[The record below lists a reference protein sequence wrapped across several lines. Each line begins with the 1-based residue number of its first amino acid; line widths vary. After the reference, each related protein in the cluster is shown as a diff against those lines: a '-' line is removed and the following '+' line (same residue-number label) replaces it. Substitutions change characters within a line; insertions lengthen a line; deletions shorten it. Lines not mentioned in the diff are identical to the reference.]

1 MIQVQN
7 FPSQNSVL
15 LDGNN
20 TLITVTSSNGVGY
33 YFRAKIYINDVLFDE
48 QGWSRKDNFTAVKD
62 LVYLYNA
69 YFTPQFSGAFV
80 NGLVENSNLKR
91 KVSIVIEDRKILDD
105 SVAATVTLPDFYI
118 LYNVKSAKFDN
129 STKVA
134 LMGLTAPVMRLPK
147 SGKIV
152 LPFYA
157 NASNETVSVT
167 IKDDLNNVINS
178 QSLASV
184 SGKKV
189 YQYTLDLTTVT
200 VASSSLY
207 LTAEIKV
214 GTTVAEKTY
223 AIIQMPSYEVK
234 EIVFQNNFGFY
245 IPVYFDGDFE
255 DVMGY
260 KVNTYEQLDNS
271 MTVFAVDED
280 ETYTINTGALTIQEK
295 NIVQEVAT
303 SIDCFFLNNGSYLN
317 VIPAVKKA
325 TNLKSRLNNY
335 GQDLQFTI
343 KSGLSFANQ
352 GNFESTAVLVAN
364 NDSFPSLSGTGGVAG
379 NVLSNDTYNG
389 QQASVANVDISFVS
403 SNDSGI
409 TLNTSN
415 GEISV
420 ASSVAAGNYT
430 LVYKI
435 SQKGM
440 PGNNATG
447 TVSIAVS
454 SATLIVANNDS
465 FNITVGGGT
474 AGNVLTNDTF
484 NGAAATASNVTIV
497 QISTSNPN
505 VTLNGSNGQIN
516 VGASVPA
523 GTYTI
528 EYKIYEIGDNSNP
541 KTATATIVVNAA
553 APPTPNIQFSAVSS
567 ISASPFNG
575 NGGGGSASGTITV
588 TGATFRIK
596 AFATIFTNN
605 STNINVTANVNGS
618 PLYAERNNAVGTTKT
633 SSYVDLAPGV
643 YSYSINVVGSGIG
656 GSGNAGLDV
665 TQL

>member
-7 FPSQNSVL
+7 FPSLNSVL

-20 TLITVTSSNGVGY
+20 TIITVTSSNGVGY

-105 SVAATVTLPDFYI
+105 SVAATVTLPNFYI
-118 LYNVKSAKFDN
+118 LYNIKSAKFDAT
-129 STKVA
+129 TKA
-134 LMGLTAPVMRLPK
+134 SILGLSDPVMRLPK
-147 SGKIV
+147 NGKIV

-157 NASNETVSVT
+157 NASNETVSV
-167 IKDDLNNVINS
+167 IVKDDLNNVINS

-189 YQYTLDLTTVT
+189 YQYTLDLTSVT

-223 AIIQMPSYEVK
+223 TIIQMPSYEVK

-260 KVNTYEQLDNS
+260 KVNSYEQSDNS
-271 MTVFAVDED
+271 MAVFAVDED

-303 SIDCFFLNNGSYLN
+303 SIDCFFMNNGSYLN
-317 VIPAVKKA
+317 VIPSIKKA
-325 TNLKSRLNNY
+325 INLKSRLNNY

-352 GNFESTAVLVAN
+352 GNFESTAVLIAN
-364 NDSFPSLSGTGGVAG
+364 NDSFPSLSGTGGVVG
-379 NVLSNDTYNG
+379 NVLANDTYNG
-389 QQASVANVDISFVS
+389 QQASVANVDISLVS

-420 ASSVAAGNYT
+420 TSSVASGNYT

-447 TVSIAVS
+447 TVTIAVS
-454 SATLIVANNDS
+454 SATIIVANNDS
-465 FNITVGGGT
+465 FSIAIGGGT
-474 AGNVLTNDTF
+474 AGNILANDTY
-484 NGAAATASNVTIV
+484 NGGAATASNVTIV

-505 VTLNGSNGQIN
+505 VTLNGNNGQIN
-516 VGASVPA
+516 VGATVPA

-541 KTATATIVVNAA
+541 KTATATVVVNAA
-553 APPTPNIQFSAVSS
+553 TPTIQFSAATSYSVS
-567 ISASPFNG
+567 PYNG
-575 NGGGGSASGTITV
+575 NVGGGTASGTITV
-588 TGATFRIK
+588 TGGTFRIRG
-596 AFATIFTNN
+596 FASIFTNN
-605 STNINVTANVNGS
+605 STNVWVNATVNGVS
-618 PLYAERNNAVGTTKT
+618 LYAERNNASGITKSGTG
-633 SSYVDLAPGV
+633 VDLAPGT
-643 YSYSINVVGSGIG
+643 YSYSINISGSGLG
-656 GSGNAGLDV
+656 GSGNAGLDI